1 VFVNKLKLSLATGLV
16 GTALLGVA
24 VSGGPA
30 TAATTSCATARSA
43 AACGG
48 MGALIK
54 AAKKEGTLN
63 VITLPANW
71 ANYGEIISSF
81 SKKYGIK
88 VNSENPDG
96 SSQDE
101 INAVIQDKGRST
113 APDVLDVGTSY
124 ATTNLGLLAPY
135 KVATWS
141 AIPSALKDVNGRWF
155 DDYGGYVAI
164 GCNTKIVSVCPTSF
178 KALLNPTY
186 KNEVGINGDPTQA
199 SAAFSAVFAAALS
212 NGGSFKNIQPGIDFF
227 AALNKA
233 GNYVPGGSAATAAS
247 GATPILIWWD
257 YLQNSI
263 QSTVSTWK
271 VNIPTDASY
280 AAYYSQAISATA
292 PHPAAARLWEEY
304 LYSVTGQNLW
314 LKGSARPVELATMT
328 ANGTANKTYLAALPP
343 APKGTITYPTLAQL
357 AAAKAVVAANWSS
370 AISGSAG

>member
-1 VFVNKLKLSLATGLV
+1 MFVNKLKLSLAAGLASTV
-16 GTALLGVA
+16 LLGVA
-24 VSGGPA
+24 VSGGSA
-30 TAATTSCATARSA
+30 MAATRSCAKATSA
-43 AACGG
+43 QACGG
-48 MGALIK
+48 MSALIK
-54 AAKKEGTLN
+54 AAQKEGTLN

-81 SKKYGIK
+81 SKKYHIK
-88 VNSENPDG
+88 VNSYNPDG

-101 INAVIQDKGRST
+101 INAVLQQKGRPQ

-141 AIPSALKDVNGRWF
+141 AIPSALKDPNGRWF

-164 GCNTKIVSVCPTSF
+164 GCNTKIVATCPTSF
-178 KALLNPTY
+178 KALLNPMY
-186 KNEVGINGDPTQA
+186 KNQVGINGDPTQA

-212 NGGSFKNIQPGIDFF
+212 DGGSFGNIQPGIDFF
-227 AALNKA
+227 SQLNKA

-280 AAYYSQAISATA
+280 AAYYTQAISKTA

-304 LYSVTGQNLW
+304 LYSVAGQDLW

-328 ANGTANKTYLAALPP
+328 ANGTVDKTYLAALPP
-343 APKGTITYPTLAQL
+343 APKGTTNYPTLAQL

-370 AISGSAG
+370 AITGSAG